1 MVRPPFDGEAIHQ
14 GVDSIECVVLG
25 LVGEVGV
32 AGGGENAVMT
42 EDLLDLDQIDT
53 GLDQVGGVAVPK
65 AVGRDLFFSP
75 QAPATRRKVICTP
88 PRSRGEVALAAPFT
102 PP

>member
-1 MVRPPFDGEAIHQ
+1 MPGESFDRPPFDGEAIHQ
-14 GVDSIECVVLG
+14 GVDPIQCVMLG

-53 GLDQVGGVAVPK
+53 GFDQVSCITVAPMSP
-65 AVGRDLFFSP
+65 GR
-75 QAPATRRKVICTP
+75 
-88 PRSRGEVALAAPFT
+88 
-102 PP
+102 

>member
-1 MVRPPFDGEAIHQ
+1 M
-14 GVDSIECVVLG
+14 LG

-53 GLDQVGGVAVPK
+53 GFDQVGGVAVAQ

-75 QAPATRRKVICTP
+75 HAPITRCKV
-88 PRSRGEVALAAPFT
+88 V
-102 PP
+102 